1 MIFELVGVPDDTIF
15 EDYVLTDRTRE
26 RAMAWI
32 AQNEPGSLNCRPNTM
47 RAKLVAKGPTG

>member
-1 MIFELVGVPDDTIF
+1 MIFELVGVPDDTIV

-32 AQNEPGSLNCRPNTM
+32 AQNEPRFAEL
-47 RAKLVAKGPTG
+47 